1 MARQRSSSR
10 LPARTGH
17 RGQSIVEFA
26 LVFPI
31 LFLLLVAIVDF
42 TRVFAAGIV
51 LEAAARD
58 AAEIA
63 AQAYVQEPPPGA
75 ALSDPA
81 PAGNAPYYSALH
93 DKAARVVCAE
103 AKELPET
110 DFTGGVCP
118 TWPNIR
124 VCVHDDAMDNGCG
137 SAITGFAASAPA
149 ECTELNDPWSAAS
162 NGGATSRRYVEVRVC
177 QPFGLFFDFPFI
189 PLNDMYL
196 QRSRTFVIPCY
207 YALGQDDCG

>member
-1 MARQRSSSR
+1 MRPRVFAASHFRHPR
-10 LPARTGH
+10 PA

-63 AQAYVQEPPPGA
+63 AQAYVVEPPGPLA
-75 ALSDPA
+75 SPAPTPADPA
-81 PAGNAPYYSALH
+81 YYAEIH
-93 DKAARVVCAE
+93 DKTARVACAE
-103 AKELPET
+103 AKDLPDS
-110 DFTGGVCP
+110 DFTSGVCP
-118 TWPNIR
+118 TWPNVR
-124 VCVHDDAMDNGCG
+124 VCIHDDALDNGCG
-137 SAITGFAASAPA
+137 SAIAGFAATAPA
-149 ECTELNDPWSAAS
+149 ECTELHQPWSAAS
-162 NGGATSRRYVEVRVC
+162 NGGTTSRRYVEVRLC
-177 QPFGLFFDFPFI
+177 QPFNLFFDLPFM
-189 PLNDMYL
+189 PFGDMYL

>member
-1 MARQRSSSR
+1 MRPRVLASSHTRRPRS
-10 LPARTGH
+10 A
-17 RGQSIVEFA
+17 RGQSIAEFA

-31 LFLLLVAIVDF
+31 LFFLLVAIVDF

-63 AQAYVQEPPPGA
+63 AQAYVVEPPGPLTSA
-75 ALSDPA
+75 APTPADPA
-81 PAGNAPYYSALH
+81 YYAELH
-93 DKAARVVCAE
+93 DKTARVACAE
-103 AKELPET
+103 AKDLPES

-118 TWPNIR
+118 TWPNVR
-124 VCVHDDAMDNGCG
+124 VCVHDDVLDNGCG
-137 SAITGFAASAPA
+137 SAIAGFASTIPA
-149 ECTELNDPWSAAS
+149 ECTELNQPWSAAS
-162 NGGATSRRYVEVRVC
+162 TGATASRRYVEVRLC
-177 QPFGLFFDFPFI
+177 QPFNLFFDVPFL
-189 PLNDMYL
+189 PFGDMYL

>member
-1 MARQRSSSR
+1 MAQHPGPRRVHVR
-10 LPARTGH
+10 IGH
-17 RGQSIVEFA
+17 RGQSIAEFA

-63 AQAYVQEPPPGA
+63 AQAYVQEPPGPLNSA
-75 ALSDPA
+75 APTPA
-81 PAGNAPYYSALH
+81 SAAYYNALYE
-93 DKAARVVCAE
+93 KTARVVCAE
-103 AKELPET
+103 TKELPET
-110 DFTGGVCP
+110 DFSGGVCP
-118 TWPNIR
+118 TWPNVR

-137 SAITGFAASAPA
+137 SVISGFAASIPP
-149 ECTELNDPWSAAS
+149 ECTELNDPWTAAS
-162 NGGATSRRYVEVRVC
+162 AGGTTSRRYVEVRVC
-177 QPFGLFFDFPFI
+177 QPFGMFFDFPFI
-189 PLNDMYL
+189 PLNDLYL